1 MGKMKT
7 IMTVLPLACLS
18 LSMNSCMKSDLDDIR
33 KELQEQENQIDESAS
48 QDMSVS
54 FDSEDVLCFSCRK

>member
-18 LSMNSCMKSDLDDIR
+18 LGMNSCMKSDLDDIR
-33 KELQEQENQIDESAS
+33 KELQELENRRSLK
-48 QDMSVS
+48 VP
-54 FDSEDVLCFSCRK
+54 CFCGSNI